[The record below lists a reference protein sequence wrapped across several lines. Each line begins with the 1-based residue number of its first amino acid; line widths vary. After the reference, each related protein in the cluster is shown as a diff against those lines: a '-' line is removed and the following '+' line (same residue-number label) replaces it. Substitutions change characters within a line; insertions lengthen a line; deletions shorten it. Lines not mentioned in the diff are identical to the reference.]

1 MVLNTHVGPL
11 ELDIAC
17 AGFNPCCF
25 PTIDN
30 INDAVDIFYAAI
42 ATVDPREALLRQ
54 AHTLRINSSIAT
66 GETVEDLL
74 SELSFAQ
81 GADRQAV
88 LAKVEAANFGIGRDK
103 TLADMIAARLADH
116 APFGRYHDL
125 GLGGDEARIAAF
137 DYHLEQAQRE
147 AVAAV
152 TVAPEDHEM
161 IRLGQGIKNMFDD
174 GILEGAADSVD
185 GMLAHLSQL
194 PFRIIQ
200 LKAMISQLAQPLA
213 PCRVV
218 LSSTASHTGHRDSSD
233 DGMPLFD

>member
-1 MVLNTHVGPL
+1 MILHVLDLIH
-11 ELDIAC
+11 A
-17 AGFNPCCF
+17 AF

-54 AHTLRINSSIAT
+54 AHTLGINSSIAT

-116 APFGRYHDL
+116 APFGGYHDL

-137 DYHLEQAQRE
+137 HYHLEQAQRE

-152 TVAPEDHEM
+152 TVALEDHEM
-161 IRLGQGIKNMFDD
+161 IRLGQGVKNMFDD

-194 PFRIIQ
+194 PVRIIQ
-200 LKAMISQLAQPLA
+200 IQAVISQLAQPLA

-218 LSSTASHTGHRDSSD
+218 LSSTASHTGHSDSSD